1 MKHSIL
7 KLIVILSLLSL
18 VTSCL
23 IESGIRSAQN
33 SISTRQF
40 SVSDSFAKPI
50 TAKELH
56 LDTGKLTNIAVSVE
70 GQILA
75 TGDQFTHLLLS
86 DDSGRI
92 LVQLTKLPNIEEF
105 FRRFKP
111 SRIKV
116 IGVLE
121 RGKKGLPFLMADT
134 VKQVG
139 I

>member
-1 MKHSIL
+1 MWQ
-7 KLIVILSLLSL
+7 
-18 VTSCL
+18 
-23 IESGIRSAQN
+23 SGISSAQKA
-33 SISTRQF
+33 ISAGQLNT
-40 SVSDSFAKPI
+40 SGSFAKTI

-56 LDTGKLTNIAVSVE
+56 LDSGKLTNVPVVVE

-92 LVQLTKLPNIEEF
+92 LVQLTQLPEIEDY

-116 IGVLE
+116 IGILE
-121 RGKKGLPFLMADT
+121 RGKKGLPYLVADT

-139 I
+139 T